1 MVDIVKS
8 FLIWQGQI
16 DLRARRA
23 DFYFDLGMTLDDKIP
38 LFTTLRK
45 YESRARERKQVTA
58 PLFLHI
64 LKRMQSGSL
73 SEALRGV
80 AADTE
85 LIMLDAVQT
94 AGDQA
99 LASGLKF
106 LASTVEKIDHLKG
119 VARKAVVYP
128 IIMIVVFYIMLYGF
142 STEVVPILS
151 SILPP
156 EQWPFL
162 GRMLYATATTVQ
174 KYGVYIIM
182 SFFLLIALFL
192 YTLPIWTGRVRRFLD
207 PYPPWVLYR
216 DFSGAMLIVSLSTL
230 MQSGVSLRSSLERS
244 LRFSSPWLG
253 WHVREI
259 LTRLSRPNSSTFGDA
274 FQTGVLN
281 QYLEDRIQD
290 AAERRNPVEAFVKI
304 GVGSIDRLAASI
316 EASAARLN
324 SILLVICGAI
334 LGLMMAG
341 FFGTAMEL
349 QSGISNVNSS
359 KQLK

>member
-1 MVDIVKS
+1 M
-8 FLIWQGQI
+8 GQM

-45 YESRARERKQVTA
+45 YESRARQRNQTTA

-64 LKRMQSGSL
+64 LKRMQTGSL

-80 AADTE
+80 AADSE

-94 AGDQA
+94 SGDQA
-99 LASGLKF
+99 LSEGLKF

-128 IIMIVVFYIMLYGF
+128 IIMIVVFYGMLYGF

-156 EQWPFL
+156 EKWPFL

-174 KYGVYIIM
+174 QYGVYII
-182 SFFLLIALFL
+182 SGFFLLIALFL
-192 YTLPIWTGRVRRFLD
+192 YTLPYWTGRIRRFLD
-207 PYPPWVLYR
+207 KYPPWVLYR

-230 MQSGVSLRSSLERS
+230 MRSGVSLRSSLERS

-259 LTRLSRPNSSTFGDA
+259 LTRLSRPNTSTFGDA

-316 EASAARLN
+316 EASAAKLN
-324 SILLVICGAI
+324 SILLIICGLI

-349 QSGISNVNSS
+349 QSGISSVNSQQNI
-359 KQLK
+359 K

>member
-1 MVDIVKS
+1 MIDLLKN
-8 FLIWQGQI
+8 FQIWLGQM

-45 YESRARERKQVTA
+45 YESRARQRNQTTA

-64 LKRMQSGSL
+64 LKRMQTGSL

-80 AADTE
+80 AADSE

-94 AGDQA
+94 SGDQA
-99 LASGLKF
+99 LSEGLKF
-106 LASTVEKIDHLKG
+106 LATTVEKIDHLKS

-128 IIMIVVFYIMLYGF
+128 IVMIVLFYGMLYGF

-156 EQWPFL
+156 EKWPFL
-162 GRMLYATATTVQ
+162 GKMLYATATTVQ
-174 KYGVYIIM
+174 QYGVYMIL

-192 YTLPIWTGRVRRFLD
+192 YTLPIWTGNIRRFLD
-207 PYPPWVLYR
+207 KYPPWVLYR

-230 MQSGVSLRSSLERS
+230 MRSGVSLRSSLERS

-259 LTRLSRPNSSTFGDA
+259 LTRLSRPNTSTFGDA

-304 GVGSIDRLAASI
+304 GVGSIDRLAVSI
-316 EASAARLN
+316 EASAAKLN
-324 SILLVICGAI
+324 SILLVICGLI

-349 QSGISNVNSS
+349 QSGMSSVNSQPNI
-359 KQLK
+359 K